1 MNVVFDLG
9 RVVVQWEPDVLIA
22 ALFTDPAV
30 RAAVRA
36 EVIDHPDWLA
46 LDRGVLSPQDAA
58 VRAAART
65 GVPIDQITRLLRE
78 VPPALVP
85 IPETLHLL
93 HRLKAKGH
101 RLFCLSNMQ
110 VASIEH
116 LERTY
121 TFWDV
126 FEAAVI
132 SCRIHLLKPEPAI
145 YAYLLEQHALEAAK
159 TVFIDD
165 IPANLHAAA
174 RFGIHTIQFERPA
187 QCEAEL
193 KALGCL

>member
-1 MNVVFDLG
+1 MDIVFDLG
-9 RVVVQWEPDVLIA
+9 RVVVQWEPDALIA
-22 ALFTDPAV
+22 RMFADPAV

-65 GVPIDQITRLLRE
+65 GVPIEQIDRLLRE

-85 IPETLHLL
+85 IPETLDLL
-93 HRLKAKGH
+93 YRLKAKGH

-110 VASIEH
+110 VASIEY
-116 LERTY
+116 LERAY
-121 TFWDV
+121 TFWGV

-132 SCRIHLLKPEPAI
+132 SCRVHLLKPEPAI
-145 YAYLLEQHALEAAK
+145 YAYLIEKHGLDATEA
-159 TVFIDD
+159 VFIDD
-165 IPANLHAAA
+165 VPANLHAAA
-174 RFGIHTIQFERPA
+174 RFGIRTIQFERPA
-187 QCEAEL
+187 QCEEEL
-193 KALGCL
+193 RALGCL